1 MKVVLPMAP
10 FVTSTSQAEATG
22 HNARLLEALMI
33 GLGPLVAGRAVGVDV
48 EDQLIAAGVGKP
60 ILTHACHACVLQE
73 ESRQRATTAGA
84 QSPGIMAA
92 VQTIEV

>member
-1 MKVVLPMAP
+1 
-10 FVTSTSQAEATG
+10 
-22 HNARLLEALMI
+22 
-33 GLGPLVAGRAVGVDV
+33 V